1 MVSRTYSRW
10 LVALALVIVAQ
21 ISSRGQ
27 TPVGDVL
34 ANLKSSDWNIRAHAF
49 KQIVDK
55 AVVVDRDALKT
66 ALTDLMA
73 LEVPTMDSIY
83 RSGTSAPYGEGYSE
97 YISVLQRTLLNLAAP
112 QDTRAAQLLAQ
123 GAYNDDSQFVVDL
136 ARFGESLVPTIV
148 DMSKHDVGPKR
159 WNAYGL
165 AGELVKQNR
174 ESRITISSTGITQL
188 KDILR
193 AAVIL
198 SDFSDKIIGVRH
210 LGEAGDITD
219 LPLLQNIAATDTS
232 AGTGRVQF
240 PIRNAALAA
249 ISAIKSRP

>member
-1 MVSRTYSRW
+1 MRRRIVNYFDVVLWSLGLTRVGSLHWHLLSSLRFPAVGAVMGVSP
-10 LVALALVIVAQ
+10 
-21 ISSRGQ
+21 G
-27 TPVGDVL
+27 
-34 ANLKSSDWNIRAHAF
+34 
-49 KQIVDK
+49 
-55 AVVVDRDALKT
+55 
-66 ALTDLMA
+66 
-73 LEVPTMDSIY
+73 
-83 RSGTSAPYGEGYSE
+83 SGTSAPYGEGYSE